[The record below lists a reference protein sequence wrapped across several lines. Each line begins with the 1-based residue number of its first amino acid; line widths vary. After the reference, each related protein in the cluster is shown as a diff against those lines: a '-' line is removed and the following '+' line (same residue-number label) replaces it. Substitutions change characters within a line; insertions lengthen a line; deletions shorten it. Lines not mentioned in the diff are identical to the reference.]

1 MFFNL
6 FFRLWLALSTL
17 CVISGVPT
25 IAQVDSVPF
34 AAIDS
39 GNISGSH
46 FGPKA
51 QEVMFLGIPYAA
63 PPTGDRRW
71 KPPDPV
77 EGWKGIRKADAF
89 APACPQP
96 VDSVREE
103 VEQAKEF
110 SQTLPYFKNFR
121 TDEQCLYV
129 NVWTT
134 NLGGKQKAPV
144 MVFLHGGAGVAG
156 TSWIPPLGPALAR
169 KGVVL
174 ASVEF
179 RVGVLGNLA
188 HPALTAESP
197 HHASGNYGT
206 LDQIAAPHW
215 IQRNIAA
222 FGGDPGN
229 VTIFGWSDGGNKV
242 CVLMASPLARGLFHR
257 AILESGQCDDI
268 LSPELTKP
276 IRYEGNAGPGTAED
290 TGLQLAHDLKVADGP
305 NALAHLRGKTPDELI
320 QASRGLDMYTNSTVD
335 GWVLPEQP
343 AVTFREGRQAG
354 VPVIVG
360 STNDEMANLY
370 NPPDDPTTL
379 ASYKTWLNGVRFS
392 KNADDILRLYPAGT
406 DAEVP
411 AVFMTLETDDTAA
424 GAYLIARETAHTGQ
438 NAYLYYFI
446 YPSKGKMAGHG
457 AVHGSELK
465 FLSGVF
471 RKSFWGEMDEEDR
484 KLTETVSG
492 YWTRFAAT
500 GDPNGPGAPHWPAY
514 DRKTDLCL
522 EIGHMV
528 ESRPVPH
535 TDKYEVIHR
544 SLGLRLADL
553 QP

>member
-1 MFFNL
+1 MFLNL
-6 FFRLWLALSTL
+6 FLRQWLALSTL
-17 CVISGVPT
+17 CVISFVPT
-25 IAQVDSVPF
+25 IAQVDSVPV

-39 GNISGSH
+39 GSISGSH

-63 PPTGDRRW
+63 APTGDRRW

-96 VDSVREE
+96 LDSVREA
-103 VEQAKEF
+103 VEQAREF
-110 SQTLPYFKNFR
+110 SQTLPYFKDFR

-156 TSWIPPLGPALAR
+156 SSWIPPLGPALAR

-174 ASVEF
+174 VSVEF

-206 LDQIAAPHW
+206 LDQIAALHW

-229 VTIFGWSDGGNKV
+229 VTIFGQSDGGNKV

-257 AILESGQCDDI
+257 AILESGQCNDI
-268 LSPELTKP
+268 LSPELKKP

-290 TGLQLAHDLKVADGP
+290 TGLQLAHDLKVAEGP
-305 NALAHLRGKTPDELI
+305 NALAQLRGKTPDELI
-320 QASRGLDMYTNSTVD
+320 QASRGLRHVHQFD
-335 GWVLPEQP
+335 G
-343 AVTFREGRQAG
+343 G
-354 VPVIVG
+354 
-360 STNDEMANLY
+360 
-370 NPPDDPTTL
+370 
-379 ASYKTWLNGVRFS
+379 WLG
-392 KNADDILRLYPAGT
+392 AAGT
-406 DAEVP
+406 
-411 AVFMTLETDDTAA
+411 A
-424 GAYLIARETAHTGQ
+424 GS
-438 NAYLYYFI
+438 YFSRGKT
-446 YPSKGKMAGHG
+446 SKGP
-457 AVHGSELK
+457 
-465 FLSGVF
+465 
-471 RKSFWGEMDEEDR
+471 R
-484 KLTETVSG
+484 
-492 YWTRFAAT
+492 
-500 GDPNGPGAPHWPAY
+500 
-514 DRKTDLCL
+514 
-522 EIGHMV
+522 
-528 ESRPVPH
+528 
-535 TDKYEVIHR
+535 HR
-544 SLGLRLADL
+544 WKHQR
-553 QP
+553 